1 MMNMYVLLGMGAV
14 LGVGYLFG
22 CFQTGYFVGR
32 INKIDIRDY
41 GSGNAGTTNVLRT
54 LGFPWA
60 LLTFLGDACKGLIWV
75 MIVKHFVVPVIPG
88 ANEKNLILFAGL
100 GAVLGHNYPFQLG
113 FKGGKGIATTAAI
126 MIGFDWRIGLLGMGI
141 FILVCALTRY
151 VSLASLCLAASLPIQ
166 VLFYYPGQ
174 WGIFFLVLLYTFSA
188 FYRHKANIKRLM
200 SGTES
205 KLGQKV
211 DTGIK

>member
-1 MMNMYVLLGMGAV
+1 MMLYAILV

-22 CFQTGYFVGR
+22 CFQTGYFVGK

-60 LLTFLGDACKGLIWV
+60 LCTFLGDALKGLIWV
-75 MIVKHFVVPVIPG
+75 LIVKHFVVPMVPG
-88 ANEKNLILFAGL
+88 ADVKIMILFAGL

-126 MIGFDWRIGLLGMGI
+126 MLGFDWRIALVAMAL
-141 FILVCALTRY
+141 FIVITALTRY

-166 VLFYYPGQ
+166 ALIYYPGQ
-174 WGIFFLVLLYTFSA
+174 WVIFVLILLYTLSA

-205 KLGQKV
+205 KLGEKV
-211 DTGIK
+211 STKK

>member
-1 MMNMYVLLGMGAV
+1 MLYAILV

-22 CFQTGYFVGR
+22 CFQTGYFVGK

-60 LLTFLGDACKGLIWV
+60 LCTFLGDALKGLIWV
-75 MIVKHFVVPVIPG
+75 LIVKHFVVPMIPG
-88 ANEKNLILFAGL
+88 ADMKIMILFAGL

-126 MIGFDWRIGLLGMGI
+126 MIGFDWRIGLTAMAL
-141 FILVCALTRY
+141 FIVITALTRY
-151 VSLASLCLAASLPIQ
+151 VSLASLCLSASLPIQ
-166 VLFYYPGQ
+166 VLIYYPGQ
-174 WGIFFLVLLYTFSA
+174 WVIFVLVLIYAASA

-200 SGTES
+200 AGTES
-205 KLGQKV
+205 KLGEKV
-211 DTGIK
+211 KTK

>member
-1 MMNMYVLLGMGAV
+1 MTNLYGILALGAV

-32 INKIDIRDY
+32 LNKIDIRDY

-75 MIVKHFVVPVIPG
+75 TIVKHFVAPVIPG
-88 ANEKNLILFAGL
+88 TDVKFLILFAGL

-126 MIGFDWRIGLLGMGI
+126 MLGFDWRIALFAMGLFI
-141 FILVCALTRY
+141 FVCAITRY
-151 VSLASLCLAASLPIQ
+151 VSLASLCLAASLPVQCLI
-166 VLFYYPGQ
+166 YYPGQ
-174 WGIFFLVLLYTFSA
+174 WAVFILILLYTLSA
-188 FYRHKANIKRLM
+188 FYRHRANIQRLA

-211 DTGIK
+211 DKTVK

>member
-1 MMNMYVLLGMGAV
+1 MTNLYGILALGAV

-32 INKIDIRDY
+32 LNKIDIRDY

-75 MIVKHFVVPVIPG
+75 TIVKHFVAPVIPG
-88 ANEKNLILFAGL
+88 ADVKLLVLFAGL

-113 FKGGKGIATTAAI
+113 FKGGKGIATTVAI
-126 MIGFDWRIGLLGMGI
+126 MLGFDWRIALFAMGL

-151 VSLASLCLAASLPIQ
+151 VSLASLCLATSLPVQCLI
-166 VLFYYPGQ
+166 YYPGQ
-174 WGIFFLVLLYTFSA
+174 WAVFALILLYTLSA
-188 FYRHKANIKRLM
+188 FYRHRANIQRLA

-211 DTGIK
+211 DKTVK